1 MRDFSQFDHVQD
13 GVDRAKE
20 LRMDEIMQGDDM
32 RRARCLLYPHNNRG
46 QFFSLKGCRTFW
58 IKDKIPYCC
67 PRIYCL
73 LKLRDAWDYL
83 VILMA
88 IYSVIFVS
96 LELSF
101 EQMVESQF
109 WKILCSIADLCFFI
123 DILVIF
129 RTAIFDDQRHLVTDT
144 GKIAKAYLKGSF
156 SVDFLSTLPFDTMLF
171 FFEKD
176 KE

>member
-46 QFFSLKGCRTFW
+46 QFFSLKGLR
-58 IKDKIPYCC
+58 IYRHRRIPYCC
-67 PRIYCL
+67 PRIFCL
-73 LKLRDAWDYL
+73 ITLRDAWDYL

-101 EQMVESQF
+101 EQMVENQI
-109 WKILCSIADLCFFI
+109 WKILCHITDLCFFI

-144 GKIAKAYLKGSF
+144 GKIAIAYLRGSF
-156 SVDFLSTLPFDTMLF
+156 SIDFLSSLPLDSMIFLF
-171 FFEKD
+171 
-176 KE
+176 